1 MLQKTRGIVLHQI
14 KYSDS
19 GIVVQVYT
27 RTNGRVALLVKGLRT
42 KKTGKHNVLFQ
53 PLSILDLEIYYSDKR
68 SVQVLREFSSAWPVT
83 GILSDVKKSSIA
95 IFLGEVLNSVLKE
108 ESPYPGLFDFI
119 ENSLIWFD
127 RTGEGF
133 SNFHIAFLTGMSR
146 YLGFGPQG
154 KTDPA
159 NRYFD
164 LLNGIFVPLPPV
176 HGNYADEKISE
187 ILSLFFTTSYDS
199 MKEIGLSGPLR
210 NEILDTLIRFYS
222 IHHPGVARIN
232 SLGVLR
238 EIFG

>member
-14 KYSDS
+14 KYTDS

-27 RTNGRVALLVKGLRT
+27 RTNGRVALLVKGLRS
-42 KKTGKHNVLFQ
+42 KKSGKHNVLFQ
-53 PLSILDLEIYYSDKR
+53 PLSILDLEIYFRDSR
-68 SVQVLREFSSAWPVT
+68 SVQLMKEFSSAWPVT
-83 GILSDVKKSSIA
+83 GILSDIKKSSIA
-95 IFLGEVLNSVLKE
+95 IFLGEVMNSVLKE
-108 ESPYPGLFDFI
+108 ESPSPGLFDFI
-119 ENSLIWFD
+119 EDSVVWFD
-127 RTGEGF
+127 RSGDGF

-146 YLGFGPQG
+146 LLGFGPQE
-154 KTDPA
+154 KTDSS

-176 HGNYADEKISE
+176 HGNYADERTSE
-187 ILSLFFTTSYDS
+187 ILSQFFITSYDT
-199 MKEIGLSGPLR
+199 MKEIGLSGAVR
-210 NEILDTLIRFYS
+210 NEVLDTLIRFYS